1 MKRYQLDEEEKRL
14 LKEVEAGEWVRI
26 KDFEKKKKE
35 LAEAARYS
43 IRLKKNKNINIRV
56 SEEILQK
63 LKTKAAEEGLPYQTL
78 ISSVLH
84 KFANKGE

>member
-1 MKRYQLDEEEKRL
+1 MKKYKLDKEENQL
-14 LKEVEAGEWVRI
+14 LKEIEAGEWVPVKNLEEEKRKYQAIARHTI
-26 KDFEKKKKE
+26 K
-35 LAEAARYS
+35 LR
-43 IRLKKNKNINIRV
+43 KNKNINIRV